1 VKLLSADELWP
12 NDVYQ
17 ATRDEYRRK
26 IIALK
31 QPRRVGLGDSVTL
44 IFENRDTLRFQ
55 VQEMM
60 RTEGLTDRAA
70 IQGELDVYNALMP
83 GANELSATLM
93 IEVVEEAKIREILQ
107 RLLGIEEALYL
118 SFGPNQLQAQFEK
131 GHSDGSRI
139 SAVQYVR
146 FPFTPA
152 QREAFLET
160 SRARLELNHPAYRA
174 GVDLGAATMD
184 SLKADLARD

>member
-17 ATRDEYRRK
+17 STRDEYRRR

-60 RTEGLTDRAA
+60 RTEGLTDQAA

-83 GANELSATLM
+83 GPNELSATLM
-93 IEVVEEAKIREILQ
+93 IEVVDEARIREVLQ
-107 RLLGIEEALYL
+107 RLVGIEESLAL
-118 SFGPNQLQAQFEK
+118 SFGLNELRAQFEG

-139 SAVQYVR
+139 SAVQYLR
-146 FPFTPA
+146 FQFTPA

-160 SRARLELNHPAYRA
+160 PQARLELRHPAYKA
-174 GVDLGAATMD
+174 SVELGAATLG
-184 SLKADLARD
+184 SLKADLTRD